1 MNVGAVDVVAK
12 EKGFLVGYVV
22 VNSRGKKIVRKFLI
36 NDGGKKNFL
45 TKELLY
51 NLMRKIVKEKKEQ
64 TLFTK
69 QPREIKSEL
78 VRYLNKVSRST
89 KRGDLLNKYGWDVR
103 KEEGEIRNDEK
114 EEGVEGEGKPHRDLV
129 LPSKSMFAAEKESA
143 NTKVFLAPSFSGKT
157 TLIVNELNK
166 LTKTELEEYDMI
178 YFFTE
183 STSSAPLKALSE
195 NTQKKVVIYD
205 RFLPQFVTI
214 LKKINTVTGN
224 RFRFLLILDD
234 CIRLKGNVL
243 IRMILTFRNANISTV
258 ISIQYSK
265 LLDRSQRCSIH
276 DYYIINLKI
285 EDLEYLMSGFLAS
298 HFRELFEREGLA
310 SHEQVS
316 KWNYKQLAERARER
330 LKGKILHFNQREE
343 KIEIFEHQKK

>member
-1 MNVGAVDVVAK
+1 MNVGAVDVVEK
-12 EKGFLVGYVV
+12 EGKSGKGKGFLIGYVV
-22 VNSRGKKIVRKFLI
+22 VNSRGKKIIRKFMI
-36 NDGGKKNFL
+36 DEGKKNFL
-45 TKELLY
+45 TKDLLY

-64 TLFTK
+64 TLFFK

-89 KRGDLLNKYGWDVR
+89 KKGDLLDKYGWNTR
-103 KEEGEIRNDEK
+103 NEEGGIRDNER
-114 EEGVEGEGKPHRDLV
+114 VEGEGEGEGEGGGGQHRDLV

-166 LTKTELEEYDMI
+166 LTKNELEEYDMI

-183 STSSAPLKALSE
+183 STSSSPLKALSE
-195 NTQKKVVIYD
+195 NSKKKIVIFD

-298 HFRELFEREGLA
+298 HFRELFEKEGLA
-310 SHEQVS
+310 SKEIIS
-316 KWNYKQLAERARER
+316 KWNYKQLAERVFRWV
-330 LKGKILHFNQREE
+330 
-343 KIEIFEHQKK
+343 